1 MIPLSRRENE
11 ILDCVYKL
19 GRPTAKEVMHALDDG
34 ASYSTIRTLL
44 NNLAEKGWV
53 EREEQGLKYIYV
65 PKLGRDAAARNA
77 MKRLVSTF
85 FEDSPIQAV
94 NSFLNMHQGT
104 FSEEEIEQ
112 LERFLNKKRSE
123 LKEK

>member
-1 MIPLSRRENE
+1 MTPLSRRESE

-19 GRPTAKEVMHALDDG
+19 GRPTAKEVMQALDDG

-53 EREEQGLKYIYV
+53 TREEQGLKYIYI
-65 PKLGRDAAARNA
+65 PKVEHDAAARKA

-85 FEDSPIQAV
+85 FEDSPMQAV
-94 NSFLNMHQGT
+94 NSFLDMHKGT
-104 FSEEEIEQ
+104 FSEDEIEQ
-112 LERFLNKKRSE
+112 LERFLSKKRKE